1 MKYVLEIRDEQNK
14 LVRTEVHED
23 KGKHS
28 LAVCAYRSRGFEKV
42 PGECIV
48 GKDVMRKVAT

>member
-1 MKYVLEIRDEQNK
+1 MKYILEIRDEQNK
-14 LVRTEVHED
+14 LIRTEVHED

-42 PGECIV
+42 AGECIV